1 MSNARSVSLVGVGIA
16 VLIGGTLHAQ
26 EVPLQA
32 QRAAQVLQEEAS
44 TIVSWAYPTA
54 TFHNFDGCSWNA
66 RTDELGCAF
75 TYVNMFGGEGSRL
88 LGFSLDGNGF
98 ISRIRD
104 GGGDGWFPPFTTL
117 RSLKGL
123 VELASADLERSS
135 GEDDE
140 SKRQLLALLAKGP
153 EPEQVLRFLLN
164 VDIALQ

>member
-1 MSNARSVSLVGVGIA
+1 MSNSRSLGLVIVGIA
-16 VLIGGTLHAQ
+16 MLVGGTLHAQ
-26 EVPLQA
+26 EAPPSV

-44 TIVSWAYPTA
+44 TIVGFAYPTV
-54 TFHNFDGCSWNA
+54 TFHGFDGCSWNA
-66 RTDELGCAF
+66 QTDELGCAF

-88 LGFSLDGNGF
+88 LRFSLDGNGF
-98 ISRIRD
+98 IDRIRD
-104 GGGDGWFPPFTTL
+104 GGGTSWLPPFTTL

-123 VELASADLERSS
+123 AELASADLKRSN

-140 SKRQLLALLAKGP
+140 SKRQLVELLAKGP